1 MLRSTRCKHCKAKF
15 EEGHRG
21 PLHAACI
28 DAWIAGQIAKKK
40 AKQAREQRA
49 RAKVERAVDRKKRE
63 AMKPRRKW
71 LAECQVVVNKCARLR
86 DLLAGRGCI
95 SCGAKPEQCFGGA
108 VDAGHYRSVGSA
120 PHLRFFLPQ
129 IRLQC
134 VQCNRHLSGNA
145 VEFRRGLVELMG
157 LAWVERIEA
166 MQGTA
171 KWSIEYLKRL
181 KAVMTRLARR
191 LEKRLE
197 QR

>member
-1 MLRSTRCKHCKAKF
+1 MCAKPFYPARALQRICSQRCAT
-15 EEGHRG
+15 
-21 PLHAACI
+21 
-28 DAWIAGQIAKKK
+28 
-40 AKQAREQRA
+40 KQAKADVKARLAAA
-49 RAKVERAVDRKKRE
+49 RAERKQDREKRE
-63 AMKPRRKW
+63 AMKGRRQW

-120 PHLRFFLPQ
+120 PHLRFYLPQ

-145 VEFRRGLVELMG
+145 VEFRHGLVELMG

-171 KWSIEYLKRL
+171 KWPVEYLKRL
-181 KAVMTRLARR
+181 KAVMGRLARR